1 MKRWLIP
8 VAFILVA
15 FLICAGC
22 TQSTPSAPST
32 GTTTS
37 ASAPTDTTKK
47 VYVVGIDGDYFPYS
61 YIDTNGTPTGF
72 DVESIQWIAQDQ
84 GFSVTIQPM
93 AWDGIIPALQA
104 GKIDMVYSGM
114 TKTPERME
122 QVNFSKTYWVVN
134 QAIAARNS
142 STVTMDDFLAGKV
155 TVGTQRGS
163 SADTWL
169 ENNLVKNGTLKSA
182 NLTLYDN
189 FPLALTDLTN
199 GRTDVVMFDEPVVVH
214 AIKGQPVKKIG
225 IIPTDEAYGVAVRKG
240 DTQLLDTINTGL
252 DHLMASD
259 KWNELIKK
267 YDMQ

>member
-1 MKRWLIP
+1 MKRWLLP
-8 VAFILVA
+8 VIFIVVA

-22 TQSTPSAPST
+22 MQSSQSAPST
-32 GTTTS
+32 TANTS
-37 ASAPTDTTKK
+37 SSAPTDTTKK

-61 YIDTNGTPTGF
+61 YIDKNGTPTGF
-72 DVESIQWIAQDQ
+72 DVESIQWIAQDR
-84 GFSVTIQPM
+84 GFDVQIQPM

-114 TKTPERME
+114 TKTPERMA

-134 QAIAARNS
+134 QAIAARNNS
-142 STVTMDDFLAGKV
+142 AVTMNDFLAGKV

-189 FPLALTDLTN
+189 FPLAVTDLEN

-214 AIKGQPVKKIG
+214 AMKNQPMKKIG
-225 IIPTDEAYGVAVRKG
+225 IIPTDEEYGVAIRKD
-240 DTQLLDTINTGL
+240 DTTLLATINTGL

-259 KWNELIKK
+259 KWKELIQK

>member
-8 VAFILVA
+8 VVFIIVA
-15 FLICAGC
+15 FLVCAGC
-22 TQSTPSAPST
+22 TQSSPSAPST
-32 GTTTS
+32 GTNTS
-37 ASAPTDTTKK
+37 ASAPADTTKK

-72 DVESIQWIAQDQ
+72 DVESIEWIAQDQ

-134 QAIAARNS
+134 QEVAARNNS
-142 STVTMDDFLAGKV
+142 AVTMNDFYGGKV
-155 TVGTQRGS
+155 TIGTERGS
-163 SADTWL
+163 SADTWV
-169 ENNLVKNGTLKSA
+169 ENNLIKNGTLASS

-189 FPLALTDLTN
+189 FPLAVTDLEN
-199 GRTDVVMFDEPVVVH
+199 GRVDVVMFDEPVITH
-214 AIKGQPVKKIG
+214 AMKSQPMQKIG
-225 IIPTDEAYGVAVRKG
+225 IVPTDEEYGVAVRMG
-240 DTQLLDTINTGL
+240 DTALLTTINTGL
-252 DHLMASD
+252 DHLMSSD
-259 KWNELIKK
+259 KWKELIQK

>member
-1 MKRWLIP
+1 MKYWFLP
-8 VAFILVA
+8 VVFIVIAFRV
-15 FLICAGC
+15 CAGC
-22 TQSTPSAPST
+22 TESALSAAPSGNNVSAPGAGNS
-32 GTTTS
+32 
-37 ASAPTDTTKK
+37 KN

-61 YIDTNGTPTGF
+61 YIDSNGNPTGF
-72 DVESIQWIAQDQ
+72 DVESIQWIAKDQ
-84 GFSVTIQPM
+84 GFDVTIQPM

-104 GKIDMVYSGM
+104 KKIDMVYSGM

-142 STVTMDDFLAGKV
+142 SSVTMDDVLAGKV
-155 TVGTQRGS
+155 TIGTQRGC
-163 SADTWL
+163 SANTWI
-169 ENNLVKNGTLKSA
+169 ENNLIKNGTLASS

-189 FPLALTDLTN
+189 FPLALADLSN

-214 AIKGQPVKKIG
+214 AIRGQPMKKIG
-225 IIPTDEAYGVAVRKG
+225 VIETDEAFGIAVRKD
-240 DTQLLDTINTGL
+240 DTALLDSLNTGL

-259 KWNELIKK
+259 KWKELIQK

>member
-1 MKRWLIP
+1 MKRWLLP
-8 VAFILVA
+8 VIFIVVA
-15 FLICAGC
+15 FLVCAGC
-22 TQSTPSAPST
+22 TQSTPSV
-32 GTTTS
+32 S
-37 ASAPTDTTKK
+37 ANGSVSAPTDTTKK
-47 VYVVGIDGDYFPYS
+47 VLVVGIDGDYFPYS
-61 YIDTNGTPTGF
+61 YIDKNGTPTGF
-72 DVESIQWIAQDQ
+72 DVESIQWIAKDQ
-84 GFSVTIQPM
+84 GFDVQIQSM

-104 GKIDMVYSGM
+104 KKIDMVYSGM

-134 QAIAARNS
+134 QAVAAKNS

-163 SADTWL
+163 SANTWL
-169 ENNLVKNGTLKSA
+169 ENNLIKNGTLKSA

-189 FPLALTDLTN
+189 FPLALTDLSN

-214 AIKGQPVKKIG
+214 AIKDQPMKKIG
-225 IIPTDEAYGVAVRKG
+225 IIATDEAYGVAVRKD
-240 DTQLLDTINTGL
+240 DTALLATINTGL

-259 KWNELIKK
+259 KWKELIQK

>member
-1 MKRWLIP
+1 MKRWLLP
-8 VAFILVA
+8 VIFIVVA
-15 FLICAGC
+15 FLVCAGC
-22 TQSTPSAPST
+22 TQSTPSV
-32 GTTTS
+32 S
-37 ASAPTDTTKK
+37 ANGSVSAPTDTTKK

-61 YIDTNGTPTGF
+61 YIDKNGTPTGF
-72 DVESIQWIAQDQ
+72 DVESIQWIAKDQ
-84 GFSVTIQPM
+84 GFDVQIQSM

-104 GKIDMVYSGM
+104 KKIDMVYSGM

-134 QAIAARNS
+134 QAIAAKNS

-163 SADTWL
+163 SANTWL
-169 ENNLVKNGTLKSA
+169 ENNLIKNGTLKSA

-189 FPLALTDLTN
+189 FPLALTDLSN

-214 AIKGQPVKKIG
+214 AIKDQPMKKIG
-225 IIPTDEAYGVAVRKG
+225 IIATDEAYGVAVRKD
-240 DTQLLDTINTGL
+240 DTALLATINTGL

-259 KWNELIKK
+259 KWKELIQK